1 MKKFIDFFDPSVV
14 TVPIHIIGC
23 GALGSTTAIMLARC
37 GITDIHLW
45 DFDTVEEHNIANQQY
60 VWSDV
65 DELKTVALTKH
76 YKAITPR
83 AQVVQHGAWDD
94 DTLRGIVILAL
105 DHIDTRKRILNY
117 HYHKQTISA
126 MLDIR
131 MRLKDATHHAADW
144 SNDRQKVSLKESMNF
159 THEEAMANTPVS
171 ACNMTLSIMPTVQT
185 VCSVTVANLINYF
198 KGQPLS
204 PLVLVNPFDFI
215 MEG

>member
-1 MKKFIDFFDPSVV
+1 MKKFIDFFDPNVV

-37 GITDIHLW
+37 GIQDIHLW
-45 DFDTVEEHNIANQQY
+45 DFDKVEEHNIANQQF
-60 VWSDV
+60 VWSDI
-65 DELKTVALTKH
+65 ESPKTTALAKH
-76 YKAITPR
+76 YKDIAPR
-83 AQVVQHGAWDD
+83 AKIVTHGAWDD
-94 DTLRGIVILAL
+94 DTLRGVVILCL
-105 DHIDTRKRILNY
+105 DHIDTRKRILK
-117 HYHKQTISA
+117 HHIHKDTIVA

-144 SNDRQKVSLKESMNF
+144 TNDRHKRSLKESMNF

-185 VCSVTVANLINYF
+185 VCSVAVANLINYF
-198 KGQPLS
+198 NGGKLS

>member
-1 MKKFIDFFDPSVV
+1 MKKFQEFFDPTKV

-37 GITDIHLW
+37 GISDIHLW

-65 DELKTVALTKH
+65 DELKVVALTKH
-76 YKAITPR
+76 YKDIAPR
-83 AQVVQHGAWDD
+83 AQVTAHGAWDD
-94 DTLRGIVILAL
+94 DTLRGIVFLCL
-105 DHIDTRKRILNY
+105 DHIDTRKRILKHHWN
-117 HYHKQTISA
+117 KSTIDA

-131 MRLKDATHHAADW
+131 MRLKDATHHAAAWDHQ
-144 SNDRQKVSLKESMNF
+144 RQKDSLKESMNF
-159 THEEAMANTPVS
+159 THEEARANTPVS
-171 ACNMTLSIMPTVQT
+171 ACNMPLSIMPTVQT
-185 VCSVTVANLINYF
+185 VCSVAVANMVNYF
-198 KGQPLS
+198 NKGKLS